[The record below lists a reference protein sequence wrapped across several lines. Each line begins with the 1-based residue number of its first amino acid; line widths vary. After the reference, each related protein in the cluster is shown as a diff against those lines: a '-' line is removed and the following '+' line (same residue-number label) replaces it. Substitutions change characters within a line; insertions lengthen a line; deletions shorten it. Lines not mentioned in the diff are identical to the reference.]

1 MLWLLPENNI
11 HTSPTRRGKIM
22 IQTTENL
29 GLTSLGLSLNQMF
42 DETLKYFN
50 TNTIGVLGFLFIL
63 IPITYYSG
71 GINRI
76 VALPSNVEDIMYF
89 VLFCLLGFSGVSI
102 HNLLVGI
109 QSLNLTPSISH
120 SRVEI
125 FLYSQTYMATVLGV
139 VCTIS
144 IAGWLLRILLNSG
157 LAKHETHMA
166 NIHRIKGIPE
176 PNTR

>member
-1 MLWLLPENNI
+1 
-11 HTSPTRRGKIM
+11 M

-29 GLTSLGLSLNQMF
+29 GIIGLGLSLNQLF
-42 DETLKYFN
+42 DEIIKYFN

-109 QSLNLTPSISH
+109 QSISLNPSISH
-120 SRVEI
+120 NRVEI
-125 FLYSQTYMATVLGV
+125 FLYSQTYMAAALGV

-157 LAKHETHMA
+157 LANHETNMA
-166 NIHRIKGIPE
+166 NIHKIKGIPS
-176 PNTR
+176 PQTV

>member
-1 MLWLLPENNI
+1 
-11 HTSPTRRGKIM
+11 M

-29 GLTSLGLSLNQMF
+29 GIISLGLSLNQLF
-42 DETLKYFN
+42 DDIIKYFN
-50 TNTIGVLGFLFIL
+50 TNTIGILGFLFIL

-109 QSLNLTPSISH
+109 QSLNLAPSISH
-120 SRVEI
+120 NRVEI
-125 FLYSQTYMATVLGV
+125 FLYSQIYMAAALGV

-144 IAGWLLRILLNSG
+144 IGGWLLRILLNSG
-157 LAKHETHMA
+157 LANHETHMA
-166 NIHRIKGIPE
+166 NIHKIKGIPS
-176 PNTR
+176 PQTV

>member
-1 MLWLLPENNI
+1 
-11 HTSPTRRGKIM
+11 M

-120 SRVEI
+120 NRVE
-125 FLYSQTYMATVLGV
+125 LYMAAALGV

-157 LAKHETHMA
+157 LANHETHMA
-166 NIHRIKGIPE
+166 NIHRIKGIPA
-176 PNTR
+176 PHTI

>member
-1 MLWLLPENNI
+1 
-11 HTSPTRRGKIM
+11 M

-29 GLTSLGLSLNQMF
+29 GIISLGLSLNQLF
-42 DETLKYFN
+42 DDIIKYFN
-50 TNTIGVLGFLFIL
+50 TNTIGILGFLFIL

-102 HNLLVGI
+102 HNILVGI
-109 QSLNLTPSISH
+109 QNLSLTPSISH
-120 SRVEI
+120 NHVEI
-125 FLYSQTYMATVLGV
+125 FLYSQTYMAAALGV
-139 VCTIS
+139 VCSIS

-157 LAKHETHMA
+157 LANHETHMA

-176 PNTR
+176 PQTV